1 MKIEITVDS
10 LDPPLG
16 WVRRRAEDPAQPG
29 DTDLTVEFVGWLGLL
44 RVLDDLIG
52 APGQPPDPP

>member
-1 MKIEITVDS
+1 MKIEITVNS

-16 WVRRRAEDPAQPG
+16 WITCRADDRPTPG
-29 DTDLTVEFVGWLGLL
+29 KGERAFEFVGWLGLL

-52 APGQPPDPP
+52 APGQSPDPP

>member
-16 WVRRRAEDPAQPG
+16 WITSRPDDGPPPG
-29 DTDLTVEFVGWLGLL
+29 DNDRGVEFVGWLGLL
-44 RVLDDLIG
+44 RVLEDLIG
-52 APGQPPDPP
+52 APGRAPDPP